1 MTQTNTAIPCLDPHA
16 GLSEAHKNAALNA
29 GYGIPFLSE
38 EAKYAQAQAARR
50 EAEQAGTVPT
60 VK

>member
-16 GLSEAHKNAALNA
+16 GLSEAHKQAALSA
-29 GYGIPFLSE
+29 GYGISFLSD
-38 EAKYAQAQAARR
+38 EAKYAQAQRERAA
-50 EAEQAGTVPT
+50 AEQAGTVPT